1 MRRITPIPAALIALA
16 APAAAMADGG
26 AKQFIPSAHE
36 NGDGTVTLPL
46 HRGTSGGHDVWFVV
60 LDASTSNGAA
70 AFGANR
76 SNKLANAPGT
86 AAVQRVTVN
95 GGVIDFPATVD
106 FAPVRRVVPGPA
118 GFPPATA
125 DPGAIGDP
133 GYSPLIEL
141 PDGTILNAPQIANAT
156 GVADKA
162 LALDTVRGTVVY
174 KETDGF
180 ARGNAVKYVS
190 TDASLD
196 VAAAIEDVT
205 YAPPLNV
212 APFAA
217 GGGTASARAEL
228 DAFVNGAT
236 GAADPQRQGLNSA
249 LLDGLDPL
257 NVLAWTPNQGR
268 YSPLWDVHLAAWS
281 AAAGGTGSN
290 ARQRRLAHGEALAAA
305 GMVTAPPGERF
316 GPSGII
322 VDCPI

>member
-1 MRRITPIPAALIALA
+1 MRRIIPILAALIALA
-16 APAAAMADGG
+16 SPAAAMADGG

-60 LDASTSNGAA
+60 LDASTSDGAA

-76 SNKLANAPGT
+76 SNKLANARGT
-86 AAVQRVTVN
+86 AAVQKVTVN

-106 FAPVRRVVPGPA
+106 FAPVRRVAPGPT
-118 GFPPATA
+118 GFPPAIA
-125 DPGAIGDP
+125 EPGAVGEP

-141 PDGTILNAPQIANAT
+141 PDGTILNAPQIANAS
-156 GVADKA
+156 GAADKA
-162 LALDTVRGTVVY
+162 LALDTVHGTVVY

-205 YAPPLNV
+205 YAPALNA
-212 APFAA
+212 APFA
-217 GGGTASARAEL
+217 GGDGTDSARAEL

-236 GAADPQRQGLNSA
+236 GAPNAQRQGLNSA
-249 LLDGLDPL
+249 LLGGLDPL

-268 YSPLWDVHLAAWS
+268 YSPVGDVPLPAWPENLD
-281 AAAGGTGSN
+281 A
-290 ARQRRLAHGEALAAA
+290 
-305 GMVTAPPGERF
+305 VP
-316 GPSGII
+316 
-322 VDCPI
+322 